1 MGHNNT
7 QYLYIDSNTIKG
19 KGKSYTRHL
28 LHTSFREKGKV
39 RHKTIANLSFCSEDE
54 IPAIKLVLK
63 HKKNLSAL
71 GAVKDIKT
79 VLGKRIGAVWAFSV
93 IAQRLG
99 IKNAVGVDLDGKL
112 ALVQVVARIIGQV
125 SRLIDELGSIH
136 MEDVHVGSICIRNI
150 PTPNTIGKQLLEN
163 ARITLPSVLPS
174 RTANVHTKKELPSER
189 IKI

>member
-1 MGHNNT
+1 M
-7 QYLYIDSNTIKG
+7 YIGSNTIKG

-54 IPAIKLVLK
+54 IPAIKLALK

-71 GAVKDIKT
+71 
-79 VLGKRIGAVWAFSV
+79 S
-93 IAQRLG
+93 
-99 IKNAVGVDLDGKL
+99 AVGVDLDGKL